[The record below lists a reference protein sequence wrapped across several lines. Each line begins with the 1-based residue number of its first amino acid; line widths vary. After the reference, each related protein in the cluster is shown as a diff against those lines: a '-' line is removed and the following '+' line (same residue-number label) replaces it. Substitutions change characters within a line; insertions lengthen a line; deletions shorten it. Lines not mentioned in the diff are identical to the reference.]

1 MPSSLRRVLSLVIL
15 GLAAVSAGCRQEA
28 AAGSGQQRPDDAREV
43 QVVPVSEVSLPRTA
57 AVTGTLA
64 AEEQADVGFKVAGR
78 VKELPVDLGSR
89 VGRGDVLARLVTTD
103 FELRVRQAEA
113 ALQQARARLGLSSAG
128 EDDTVDAERTSV
140 VQQAR
145 AVLDEARMARERA
158 RRLHTEQLIAQADL
172 DAAESSFLVAEARY
186 QDAVE
191 EAYNRQ
197 GLLAQR
203 RAELDLARQQ
213 LSDAV
218 LRAPF
223 EGAVRERQAA
233 IGQYVSP
240 GQTVMTLVR
249 MHPLR
254 LRLAVPERISAGV
267 REGLAV
273 RLTVEGTPGER
284 EGIVARLSPAV
295 DEGSRT
301 LMVEATVPNEDG
313 SLRPGS
319 FARAD
324 VVIESSQDSL
334 VVPQSALL
342 TFAGIEKVIVVE
354 DGRSVERRVRT
365 GRRLEGKVEIL
376 DGLRAGESVVVEPG
390 NLVGGQAVRVVG

>member
-1 MPSSLRRVLSLVIL
+1 MLRGLLVL

-28 AAGSGQQRPDDAREV
+28 AAVSAQGRHEEAREV
-43 QVVPVSEVSLPRTA
+43 QVATVAEVSLPRTA

-78 VKELPVDLGSR
+78 VSELPVDLGTR

-128 EDDTVDAERTSV
+128 EDDTVDAEGTSIV
-140 VQQAR
+140 RQAR
-145 AVLDEARMARERA
+145 AVVDEARMARDRA
-158 RRLHTEQLIAQADL
+158 RRLHAEELIAQADL
-172 DAAESSFLVAEARY
+172 DAAESAFLVAEARY
-186 QDAVE
+186 QDALE

-197 GLLAQR
+197 GVLAQR
-203 RAELDLARQQ
+203 RTELDIARQQ
-213 LSDAV
+213 LSDTV

-223 EGAVRERQAA
+223 EGAVRERQGA
-233 IGQYVSP
+233 IGQYVAP
-240 GQTVMTLVR
+240 GQTIMTLVR
-249 MHPLR
+249 LHPLR
-254 LRLAVPERISAGV
+254 LRLAVPERLSAGV
-267 REGLAV
+267 REGLPV

-284 EGIVARLSPAV
+284 EGTVARLSPAV

-313 SLRPGS
+313 ALRPGA
-319 FARAD
+319 FARAE
-324 VVIESSQDSL
+324 VVIEAAQDSL
-334 VVPQSALL
+334 VVPLSALL
-342 TFAGIEKVIVVE
+342 TFAGVEKVIVVE

-365 GRRLEGKVEIL
+365 GRRLEGRVEIL
-376 DGLRAGESVVVEPG
+376 EGLRAGESVVVEPG
-390 NLVGGQAVRVVG
+390 SLVGGQAVRVIS